1 MFAMSLKVRVVIT
14 DKCKEKGINYS
25 SKERLSSLKNK
36 LEEVGVNVPELLRLS
51 QQSVML
57 SPEAHGTT
65 DALVQSLV
73 PEVIAEIS
81 R

>member
-1 MFAMSLKVRVVIT
+1 MSLQDRVVIT
-14 DKCKEKGINYS
+14 DKYKEMGIKFS

-36 LEEVGVNVPELLRLS
+36 LEKVGVNVQELLRLS

-57 SPEAHGTT
+57 PPEAHGTT

-73 PEVIAEIS
+73 PEIV
-81 R
+81 RQVKHTF